1 MESQIDQETKKKLIE
16 VDSNVRKNK
25 DGAIKNLID
34 FVVDIQPELHKNYV
48 EY

>member
-25 DGAIKNLID
+25 DGAINEKKTKYILIQKWT
-34 FVVDIQPELHKNYV
+34 FYIK
-48 EY
+48 